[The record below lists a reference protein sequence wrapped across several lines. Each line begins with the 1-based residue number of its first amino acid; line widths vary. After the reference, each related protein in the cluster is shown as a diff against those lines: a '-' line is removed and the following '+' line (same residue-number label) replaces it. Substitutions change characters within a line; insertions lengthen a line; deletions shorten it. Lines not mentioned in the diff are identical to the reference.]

1 MNSFD
6 DLSSSRTPSPIIYNN
21 AFDLTYDNAGIFNLS
36 TEFSYVSGK
45 DLSVVLK
52 GNYYNYKL
60 DLLPF
65 APQKPNFDLTASA
78 GFRII
83 DRLTG
88 FTDLEVTGK
97 RKAMAKYYSPISSA
111 IPSNKEFSMDPSI
124 RLNLGA
130 TYEMTSKFKLFGRV
144 DNLLNRQNE
153 QWLGYA
159 SQGLRLLAGVTYS
172 F

>member
-1 MNSFD
+1 MKSVKAEV
-6 DLSSSRTPSPIIYNN
+6 I
-21 AFDLTYDNAGIFNLS
+21 
-36 TEFSYVSGK
+36 

-52 GNYYNYKL
+52 GNYYSYNL
-60 DLLPF
+60 ESLPF
-65 APQKPNFDLTASA
+65 ALQKPKFDLTATA

-88 FTDLEVTGK
+88 FTDFEVIGK
-97 RKAMAKYYSPISSA
+97 RKAMTYYFSPFSSSL
-111 IPSNKEFSMDPSI
+111 PETKEFSIDPTI

-130 TYEMTSKFKLFGRV
+130 TYDLTSKFKLFGRV

-159 SQGLRLLAGVTYS
+159 SQGLRLLAGVTFS